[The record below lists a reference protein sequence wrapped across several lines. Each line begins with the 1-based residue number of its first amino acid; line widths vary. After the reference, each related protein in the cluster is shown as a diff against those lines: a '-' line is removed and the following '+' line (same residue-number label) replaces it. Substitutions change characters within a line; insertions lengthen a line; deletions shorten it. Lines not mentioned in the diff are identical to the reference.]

1 MDAIAQLL
9 GLTAP
14 ELTQLL
20 IMVGVLVVGLVVL
33 RVFLKLTATL
43 FRLGCLGILL
53 LVAVIYILGLLRG

>member
-9 GLTAP
+9 GLTAQ

-20 IMVGVLVVGLVVL
+20 IMAGVLVVGLVVL

-43 FRLGCLGILL
+43 FRFGCLGILL
-53 LVAVIYILGLLRG
+53 LLLAIYVLGQLR